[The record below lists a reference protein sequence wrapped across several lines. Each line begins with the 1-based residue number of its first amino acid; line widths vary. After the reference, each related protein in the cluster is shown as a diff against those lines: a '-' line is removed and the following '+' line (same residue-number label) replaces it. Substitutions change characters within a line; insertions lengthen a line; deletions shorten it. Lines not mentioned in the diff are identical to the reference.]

1 MLFLWVQG
9 FYSYFSHFCLLVL
22 SSKLFKKNYRQFN
35 FQFLQSKSQNVYLTG
50 SCLSYCSCRKALNV
64 IKPFGWNQCTFSGNF
79 LVSLL
84 EFQLAEG
91 FPLAVRDG
99 ITLFVV
105 GSTGQPVYLEP
116 SFNEVPA
123 IKNKF
128 SFPVIICTY
137 FMCRCS
143 KKRIQRSDFRSLV

>member
-1 MLFLWVQG
+1 MGLGFLLIFLTFLFVG
-9 FYSYFSHFCLLVL
+9 AVL
-22 SSKLFKKNYRQFN
+22 QVILKNYRQFN

>member
-1 MLFLWVQG
+1 MGLGFLLIFLTFLFVG
-9 FYSYFSHFCLLVL
+9 AVL
-22 SSKLFKKNYRQFN
+22 QVILKNYRQFN
-35 FQFLQSKSQNVYLTG
+35 FQFLQSKSQNVYLTR
-50 SCLSYCSCRKALNV
+50 SCLSYCSCGKALNV